1 MRGVAEVSAPSN
13 QRPVSQQELALRH
26 VLVPRVRSMII
37 GSIPYSLIDDYIST
51 SIASKT
57 HDYKDKTYY
66 TATVNAAVASEKAV
80 INSLNGLSLAPGFNS
95 YADALTSI
103 VKEMILW
110 AFKVKYPDLPNPKL
124 EKYAG
129 KGAFEEIAELIY
141 MKLSNELTRG
151 YDRESIEAMAR
162 LAAAELLLQVYI
174 KFFEDM
180 GAIRVLS

>member
-1 MRGVAEVSAPSN
+1 LSGS
-13 QRPVSQQELALRH
+13 RPTPQQEYALRY
-26 VLVPRVRSMII
+26 VMVPRVRPMIV
-37 GSIPYSLIDDYIST
+37 GNVPYMLIDDYIAA

-57 HDYKDKTYY
+57 HDYRDKVYY

-80 INSLNGLSLAPGFNS
+80 INSLSSLQLAPSFNF

-103 VKEMILW
+103 VKEMILK
-110 AFKVKYPDLPNPKL
+110 AFKTRYPDLPLPKL
-124 EKYAG
+124 DKYEE

-141 MKLSNELTRG
+141 MKLEHELTRG
-151 YDRESIEAMAR
+151 YDRATIEAMAK

-180 GAIRVLS
+180 GVIRVLS